1 MARLK
6 RLNIMMAS
14 LALTVGVGHLGGCS
28 DPAEGGDPQ
37 ADVQVDAENQAD
49 VQGQVDVQTD
59 LAAGDYEVARSEK
72 SRDESPA
79 VDFFV
84 LSELVGGNSEFAFD
98 FYQAVRSEDGNLF
111 YSPHSISIA
120 LAMTYGGARGET
132 ASQMASAMSFT
143 LSPEELHPAFNYLD
157 LELATR
163 NELPEYEEGEGFVLR
178 VANATWGQ
186 VGYPFLESYLDL
198 LAENY
203 GAGIYLVD
211 FSTDTESARLL
222 INDWVEEQTEDKI
235 QDLIPPGGVDSL
247 TRLVLTNAIYF
258 FAPWDFPF
266 ELEDTSDAAF
276 NLMSG
281 ETVTVPMMSQIKELQ
296 YLDGDGYQVVEMPY
310 NGQTLSMTLIL
321 PDEGS
326 FETVESTLAGSTVA
340 AMIDGLEVTNV
351 TLSMPRFEFES
362 QFNLNAV
369 LQDMGMVDA
378 FSETSA
384 DFSGMDGST
393 DLYISGVLHK
403 AFVSV
408 DEEGTEAA
416 AATAVIVGT
425 TSVPPP
431 PIPVTLDRPFIFLIR
446 DIPTGAILFVGR
458 VVDPS

>member
-1 MARLK
+1 MARLR
-6 RLNIMMAS
+6 RLSIWVV
-14 LALTVGVGHLGGCS
+14 LLTLFIGVGYWGACS
-28 DPAEGGDPQ
+28 DPAEDETPQ
-37 ADVQVDAENQAD
+37 ADAQADAEAEADVPQQVDI
-49 VQGQVDVQTD
+49 QTD
-59 LAAGDYEVARSEK
+59 LAAGDYEVAQSDK

-84 LSELVGGNSEFAFD
+84 LSELVEGNSEFAFD
-98 FYQAVRSEDGNLF
+98 FYQAVRGEGGNFF

-120 LAMTYGGARGET
+120 LAMTFGGASGET
-132 ASQMASAMSFT
+132 ESQMASAMSFT
-143 LSPEELHPAFNYLD
+143 LSPEELHPAFNWLD

-203 GAGIYLVD
+203 GAGMYLVD
-211 FSTDTESARLL
+211 FSTDAESARLL

-235 QDLIPPGGVDSL
+235 QDLIPPGAVNSM

-266 ELEDTSDAAF
+266 EPEDTMDGAF
-276 NLMSG
+276 NLLAG

-310 NGQTLSMTLIL
+310 NGQTLSMVLIL

-326 FETVESTLAGSTVA
+326 FETVENTLDGSTVA
-340 AMIDGLEVTNV
+340 GMIGALEITNV

-362 QFNLNAV
+362 QFNLNTV

-378 FSETSA
+378 FSPSSA
-384 DFSGMDGST
+384 DLSGMDGT
-393 DLYISGVLHK
+393 NNLYISGVLHK

-446 DIPTGAILFVGR
+446 DIPTEAILFVGR